1 VLTKVDRDRDDRE
14 QQGCKEKGTQVFAD
28 DISVERKQ
36 DYTWFG
42 FANIGNKRL
51 QAPTYGM
58 LTSFDHLY
66 HERDQ
71 RGQDKKI
78 P

>member
-1 VLTKVDRDRDDRE
+1 MLTEVDRDGDDRKK
-14 QQGCKEKGTQVFAD
+14 QCSKEKGTQVFTD

-51 QAPTYGM
+51 QARTYDKGPLFRPTDTGKEQ
-58 LTSFDHLY
+58 SEGD
-66 HERDQ
+66 
-71 RGQDKKI
+71 
-78 P
+78 